1 MCNFRAPFRFFFILT
16 SLHSTHPLFWRV
28 HDHSPS
34 SFIFL
39 HSFFPSFFL
48 RTWSWCSMCCY
59 GNSDVAI
66 HMAVSHSTGK
76 WSKDQLLW
84 NALLHNSSTP
94 FTHFSEL
101 LLRAEGVNVGMP
113 FCGCIFTLWSAVSN
127 VNSVKPEQTL
137 VSIDLLKS
145 LMAFLWGT
153 AVWCKWKSRNVILNT
168 NVRFKKKKYGF
179 SWSFEHCVMLIFLL
193 VERVQSLI
201 LYPTQTA
208 LIS

>member
-1 MCNFRAPFRFFFILT
+1 MCNFRAPFRFFLILT
-16 SLHSTHPLFWRV
+16 SLHCTHPLFWCV

-48 RTWSWCSMCCY
+48 RTWSWYSMCCY

-113 FCGCIFTLWSAVSN
+113 LCGFISTLWSAVSN

-153 AVWCKWKSRNVILNT
+153 AVWCKNPEMLYWTQMCVLKR
-168 NVRFKKKKYGF
+168 KKYGF

-201 LYPTQTA
+201 LYPTQAA